1 MSEED
6 EFSLDSA
13 QPLPFYEL
21 LNMKISEISK
31 GKAILEMT
39 LKDEMK
45 IPGGVMYGGAIASI
59 ADSAVAIALF
69 SLVGQDTKVAT
80 IDLNINYLEP
90 VRSDITAKAEII
102 HKGSKIATGEVEIT
116 DEENKTVAK
125 ANANY
130 AIIG

>member
-31 GKAILEMT
+31 GKATLEMT

-80 IDLNINYLEP
+80 IDLNVNYLEP

-116 DEENKTVAK
+116 DEEDKTVAK

-130 AIIG
+130 AIIS

>member
-31 GKAILEMT
+31 GKATLEMT

-80 IDLNINYLEP
+80 IDLNVNYLEP
-90 VRSDITAKAEII
+90 VRSDIIAKAEII

-116 DEENKTVAK
+116 DEEGKTVAK

-130 AIIG
+130 AIIS